1 MMPQHVVV
9 KGVDVESKTRCRHYH
24 SEKDI
29 IAIKFKCCNTYYPCH
44 LCHEETADHEPL
56 RWSKDEW
63 NTKAVLCG
71 ECRNELT
78 VLQYMNC
85 QSECPYCQSSFNPG
99 CQTHYHL
106 YFEG

>member
-1 MMPQHVVV
+1 MVPEHVVV
-9 KGVDVESKTRCRHYH
+9 KGVEVDSKTRCRHYH

-29 IAIKFKCCNTYYPCH
+29 IAIKFKCCAVYYPCH
-44 LCHEETADHEPL
+44 FCHEETAGHEPL
-56 RWSKDEW
+56 LWPEDEW
-63 NTKAVLCG
+63 NSKAVMCG

-78 VLQYMNC
+78 ILQYMNC
-85 QSECPYCQSSFNPG
+85 QSVCPYCQSSFNPG